1 MRYPLVIFDF
11 DGTLADSFPWVL
23 RTVDEVADRFKF
35 RRLRDGELDELR
47 FCDAR
52 QVMKRLGV
60 PRWKVPMIARYVRT
74 RMAQDVDQIGMFP
87 GAGEVIEELAD
98 AGLRLAVVSANGEA
112 TIRTVLG
119 PHAKRISAIA
129 GGVSLF
135 GKRGKLLRMGRLAG
149 VESSQA
155 IVIGDEIRDL
165 NAAKAARMAFGAVS
179 WGLTRPEALEAGR
192 PDALFRQMSDIPRV
206 LLGEEFLGESEAP

>member
-35 RRLRDGELDELR
+35 RRLRDGELEALR
-47 FCDAR
+47 YCNAR
-52 QVMKRLGV
+52 EVMKRLGV

-74 RMAQDVDQIGMFP
+74 RMAQDVDQIGLFP
-87 GAGEVIEELAD
+87 GAGEMLDQLAD
-98 AGLRLAVVSANGEA
+98 AGLRLAVVSSNGEA

-119 PHAKRISAIA
+119 AHARHVSAIA

-135 GKRGKLLRMGRLAG
+135 GKRGKLLRMSRLTG
-149 VESSQA
+149 VEPRSA

-179 WGLTRPEALEAGR
+179 WGLTRPEALQAGR
-192 PDALFRQMSDIPRV
+192 PEALFRQMSDIRRFV
-206 LLGEEFLGESEAP
+206 DSEPPAS

>member
-23 RTVDEVADRFKF
+23 KAMDDVSDRFKF
-35 RRLRDGELDELR
+35 RRVREGELEELR
-47 FCDAR
+47 YCDAR
-52 QVMKRLGV
+52 EVMRRLGV
-60 PRWKVPMIARYVRT
+60 PRWKLPMIARYVRT
-74 RMAQDVDQIGMFP
+74 RMAADVDQIGLFP
-87 GAGEVIEELAD
+87 GAGEMLDQLAD

-119 PHAKRISAIA
+119 PHARHVTAIA

-135 GKRGKLLRMGRLAG
+135 GKRGKLLRMSRLAG
-149 VESSQA
+149 VEPHRA
-155 IVIGDEIRDL
+155 LVIGDEIRDL

-179 WGLTRPEALEAGR
+179 WGLTRPEALEVGK
-192 PDALFRQMSDIPRV
+192 PDALFRQMSDIPKV
-206 LLGEEFLGESEAP
+206 LLGEA

>member
-23 RTVDEVADRFKF
+23 RTVDEVSDRFRF
-35 RRLRDGELDELR
+35 RRPRDGELEELR
-47 FCDAR
+47 YCDAR
-52 QVMKRLGV
+52 EVMRRLGV
-60 PRWKVPMIARYVRT
+60 PRWKLPMIARYVRT
-74 RMAQDVDQIGMFP
+74 RMAADVDQISLFP
-87 GAGEVIEELAD
+87 GAGEMLDQLAD
-98 AGLRLAVVSANGEA
+98 AGVRLAVVSANGEA

-119 PHAKRISAIA
+119 PHARHVSAIA

-135 GKRGKLLRMGRLAG
+135 GKRGKLLRMSRLTC
-149 VESSQA
+149 VEPHRA
-155 IVIGDEIRDL
+155 LVIGDEIRDL

-192 PDALFRQMSDIPRV
+192 PQLLFRQMSDIPRA
-206 LLGEEFLGESEAP
+206 LLGERLAS

>member
-1 MRYPLVIFDF
+1 MRYRLAIFDF

-23 RTVDEVADRFKF
+23 QAMDDVADRFKF
-35 RRLRDGELDELR
+35 RRVREGELEELR
-47 FCDAR
+47 HLDAR
-52 QVMKRLGV
+52 EVMKRLGV
-60 PRWKVPMIARYVRT
+60 PRWKLPMIARYVRT
-74 RMAQDVDQIGMFP
+74 RMAADVDQISLFP
-87 GAGEVIEELAD
+87 GAGEMIEQLAD

-119 PHAKRISAIA
+119 AHERRVSAIA

-135 GKRGKLLRMGRLAG
+135 GKRGKLMRMSRLAA
-149 VESSQA
+149 VEPDKA

-179 WGLTRPEALEAGR
+179 WGLTQAHALAAGGA
-192 PDALFRQMSDIPRV
+192 DVLFDEMADIPKA
-206 LLGEEFLGESEAP
+206 LLSCAEPPVTGP

>member
-35 RRLRDGELDELR
+35 RRLREGELEELR

-52 QVMKRLGV
+52 QVMQRLGV

-74 RMAQDVDQIGMFP
+74 RMAQDVDQIRLFP
-87 GAGEVIEELAD
+87 GAGEMLDQLAD

-119 PHAKRISAIA
+119 AHARGVTAIA

-135 GKRGKLLRMGRLAG
+135 GKRGKLLRMSRLTG
-149 VESSQA
+149 VEPRQ
-155 IVIGDEIRDL
+155 VLVVGDEIRDL
-165 NAAKAARMAFGAVS
+165 NAAKAAHMAFGAVS
-179 WGLTRPEALEAGR
+179 WGLTRPEALEAGE
-192 PDALFRQMSDIPRV
+192 PVALFRQMSDIPSFV
-206 LLGEEFLGESEAP
+206 IGEPLAAQ

>member
-35 RRLRDGELDELR
+35 RRLREGELDELR

-52 QVMKRLGV
+52 QVMQRLGV
-60 PRWKVPMIARYVRT
+60 PRWKVPMIARYVRS
-74 RMAQDVDQIGMFP
+74 RMAQDVDQIGLFP
-87 GAGEVIEELAD
+87 GAGEMLDQLAD

-119 PHAKRISAIA
+119 PHARGITAIA

-135 GKRGKLLRMGRLAG
+135 GKRGKLLRMSRLTG
-149 VESSQA
+149 VESRQA

-165 NAAKAARMAFGAVS
+165 NAAQAARMAFGAVS
-179 WGLTRPEALEAGR
+179 WGLTRPEALEAGE
-192 PDALFRQMSDIPRV
+192 PAVLFRQMSDIPRF
-206 LLGEEFLGESEAP
+206 LLGAPASVDR

>member
-47 FCDAR
+47 YCDAR
-52 QVMKRLGV
+52 EVMRRLAV

-74 RMAQDVDQIGMFP
+74 RMAQDVDQIGLFP
-87 GAGEVIEELAD
+87 GAGEMIDQLAD
-98 AGLRLAVVSANGEA
+98 AGLRLAVVSANGEP

-119 PHAKRISAIA
+119 AHARHISAIA

-135 GKRGKLLRMGRLAG
+135 GKRGKLLRMSRLTG
-149 VESSQA
+149 VDPRQA

-179 WGLTRPEALEAGR
+179 WGLTRPEALEAR
-192 PDALFRQMSDIPRV
+192 QPTALFRQMSDIPKM
-206 LLGEEFLGESEAP
+206 LLGEPPAMD

>member
-23 RTVDEVADRFKF
+23 RTVGEVADRFKF
-35 RRLRDGELDELR
+35 RRLRDGELEELR

-52 QVMKRLGV
+52 EVMQRLGV

-74 RMAQDVDQIGMFP
+74 RMAQDVHQIGLFP
-87 GAGEVIEELAD
+87 GAGEVLDQLAD
-98 AGLRLAVVSANGEA
+98 AGLRLAVVSANGES

-119 PHAKRISAIA
+119 PHVRGVTAIA

-149 VESSQA
+149 VEPGG
-155 IVIGDEIRDL
+155 VLMIGDEIRDL
-165 NAAKAARMAFGAVS
+165 NAAKAARMDFGAVS
-179 WGLTRPEALEAGR
+179 WGLTRPEALEAGH
-192 PDALFRQMSDIPRV
+192 PAALFRQMSDIPRFV
-206 LLGEEFLGESEAP
+206 LGEPLPDAG